1 LSDQDQPTGIRDPGK
16 DPSIPGHGLLRRLRL
31 AGLALAWEG
40 LWQSLWPIPALCALF
55 AALALLDLLPL
66 LPFWLHMLVLAAFPL
81 SIGACLLRLRRYHP
95 PDLRRQAARLE
106 RDNGLAHQPVQRVLD
121 DLAAGRSDPVARALW
136 EENRRRLSGLL
147 SRLTLRWPSPQIA
160 AQDPWGLRFAAL
172 LLLAIGLAVGW
183 RDASGRFAR
192 ALQPALTG
200 TPAATLQVWLT
211 PPAFTGQAPLAL
223 TAGTPV
229 APQPA
234 GTTLFALAQGA
245 DGPVRLTIDGED
257 HPFQSKGDDT
267 QSLDLP
273 LAGSGH
279 LEVRQGRHALASW
292 DIVLVPQTAP
302 AVAFAA
308 PPERDAEGRLL
319 LDLVASDDWGLR
331 RAFATIRPAN
341 RSDAAPLVLDLPLP
355 PPHPGQTRQSSWHD
369 LTAHP
374 LAGMAVTL
382 QPGAESVAGL
392 TAVGQPLTMVLPERV
407 FRHPVARAVAAQRHQ
422 LLTDP
427 ASRRE
432 VAVQIAALADNPVAY
447 GGDIKVF
454 LELSTSVSRLVRDRS
469 DDAIASV
476 ADILWQTALAIDEG
490 DTPDARRAVDDAAAA
505 LEKALAQGASQAE
518 IAQLSQALRD
528 AMDRFM
534 EALARQ
540 AARQGT
546 PLTTAPSGLD
556 TVSPED
562 LGKMLDQIGG
572 LSATGATDAARELLS
587 DMRRILDGLRLPDA
601 ADAERARQAGQ
612 AMADLDDI
620 ARGQRQLLD
629 ETFHRSQSQDS
640 GRQPQRHAPD
650 AALSAR
656 QDRLRERLGKVQ
668 AAIQGLG
675 AAVPEALQQADGA
688 MADAGQALKAGRI
701 DDAVDAQTEALNRL
715 QQGMTAAGQSLA
727 RQLGPGVYGQ
737 GGNDGRDPL
746 GRPFGHGTGAN
757 DDHSVTIPT
766 QADQQKARDVLTEL
780 RRRASQVE
788 RPAPERNYLQ
798 RLLKQFF

>member
-1 LSDQDQPTGIRDPGK
+1 MSDQDKPTGVRDPGK
-16 DPSIPGHGLLRRLRL
+16 GSSIPGHGLLRRLRL
-31 AGLALAWEG
+31 AGLVLAWEG
-40 LWQSLWPIPALCALF
+40 LWRHLWPIPALCALF

-66 LPFWLHMLVLAAFPL
+66 LPFWLHILVLAAFPL
-81 SIGACLLRLRRYHP
+81 SIGACLLRLRHYRR
-95 PDLRRQAARLE
+95 PDMRRRAARLE
-106 RDNGLAHQPVQRVLD
+106 RDSGLAHQPVQRMMD

-136 EENRRRLSGLL
+136 NENRRRLSGLL
-147 SRLTLRWPSPQIA
+147 ARLTLRWPSPGLA
-160 AQDPWGLRFAAL
+160 RQDPWGLRFAAL

-183 RDASGRFAR
+183 RDAGGRFTR

-211 PPAFTGQAPLAL
+211 PPAFTGQAPQPLNP
-223 TAGTPV
+223 GTP
-229 APQPA
+229 ATPQPA
-234 GTTLFALAQGA
+234 GTTLFALVQGG
-245 DGPVRLTIDGED
+245 DGPVHLIMDGED
-257 HPFQSKGDDT
+257 HPFQSNGGDT
-267 QSLDLP
+267 QSLDLA

-279 LEVRQGRHALASW
+279 LDVRQGRHALAGW

-308 PPERDAEGRLL
+308 PPERDGEGRLL
-319 LDLVASDDWGLR
+319 LDLVASDDWGVR

-341 RSDAAPLVLDLPLP
+341 RPDAAPLVLDLPLP

-374 LAGMAVTL
+374 LAGTTVTV
-382 QPGAESVAGL
+382 QPGVESVAGL
-392 TAVGQPLTMVLPERV
+392 TAVGQPLTLVLPERV
-407 FRHPVARAVAAQRHQ
+407 FRHPVARALVAQRHR

-432 VAVQIAALADNPVAY
+432 VAAQVAAIADNPLAY
-447 GGDIKVF
+447 GGDLKVF
-454 LELSTSVSRLVRDRS
+454 LALSTSVSRLVRDRS
-469 DDAIASV
+469 DDAITSV
-476 ADILWQTALAIDEG
+476 ADILWQTALAIEEG
-490 DTPDARRAVDDAAAA
+490 DTPDARRAVDDAASA
-505 LEKALAQGASQAE
+505 LEKALAAGASQAE
-518 IAQLSQALRD
+518 IAQLSQALRQ
-528 AMDRFM
+528 AMDRYL

-546 PLTTAPSGLD
+546 LMTDAPAGAD
-556 TVSPED
+556 TVSPDD
-562 LGKMLDQIGG
+562 LQKMLDQIGG

-601 ADAERARQAGQ
+601 ADNERARQAGQ

-620 ARGQRQLLD
+620 VREQRQLLD
-629 ETFHRSQSQDS
+629 ETFHRSQGRDS
-640 GRQPQRHAPD
+640 RRQPPQHGPD
-650 AALSAR
+650 AAASAR
-656 QDRLRERLGKVQ
+656 QERLRERLGKVQ

-675 AAVPEALQQADGA
+675 AAVPQGLQQADGA
-688 MADAGQALKAGRI
+688 MGDAGQALKAGQLE
-701 DDAVDAQTEALNRL
+701 DAVDAQSEALNHL

-746 GRPFGHGTGAN
+746 GRPLGRGTGAD
-757 DDHSVTIPT
+757 DDHSVKIPT

-788 RPAPERNYLQ
+788 RPAPERNYLR